1 MTARKRVFSHLLT
14 HEEYPRWHRR
24 KREDV
29 WSLSKLGVLGEGR
42 LEKNDHE
49 WSFNIFGSVEERND
63 DNVERPRSLKRSL
76 KKNRK
81 KRRLVAVSKRNKKLR
96 RGVRYAKKWCM
107 ISKNSTSKKSSN
119 SWIGENP
126 KPMPRMLLSMNYYL
140 CGEEGYEGLT

>member
-49 WSFNIFGSVEERND
+49 WSFNIFGPVEESNDDSVEE
-63 DNVERPRSLKRSL
+63 EEES
-76 KKNRK
+76 
-81 KRRLVAVSKRNKKLR
+81 
-96 RGVRYAKKWCM
+96 
-107 ISKNSTSKKSSN
+107 
-119 SWIGENP
+119 
-126 KPMPRMLLSMNYYL
+126 
-140 CGEEGYEGLT
+140 GEEPEEEQEKEEVSSSFEEK